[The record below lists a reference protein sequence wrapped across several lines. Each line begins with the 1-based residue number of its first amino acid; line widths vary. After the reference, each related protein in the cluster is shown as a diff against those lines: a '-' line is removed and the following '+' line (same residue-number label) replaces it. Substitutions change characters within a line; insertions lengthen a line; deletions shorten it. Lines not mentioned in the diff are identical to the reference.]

1 MSSPERPHL
10 LGIDDGPFDRFR
22 DAEVPLVGVVM
33 EGSDLVEGVVVS
45 RLGVDGDDVTRVLAS
60 WIESLRF
67 RPALHG
73 VVLGGITIA
82 GLSVVDV
89 PALAATTGLPVM
101 AVGRKPPTN
110 EALVAA
116 LETAGFADRAA
127 IVARTPPARAVG
139 EGLFAACAGVGPD
152 VAAAWLR
159 AACRKSALPEPL
171 RMAHLIAAAIAKGSS
186 RGRV

>member
-1 MSSPERPHL
+1 MRRPDRPHL
-10 LGIDDGPFDRFR
+10 LGIDDGPFDKFR
-22 DAEVPLVGVVM
+22 DPHAPLVGVVT
-33 EGSDLVEGVVVS
+33 EAGDLVEGVAVS
-45 RLGVDGDDVTRVLAS
+45 RLEVDGDDVTRVLAA
-60 WIESLRF
+60 WIAGLRF
-67 RPALHG
+67 RPGLHG

-89 PALAATTGLPVM
+89 PALAEATGLPVM
-101 AVGRKPPTN
+101 AVGRRPPRD

-116 LETAGFADRAA
+116 LETAGLAERAR
-127 IVARTPPARAVG
+127 IVARTPAAKPVS
-139 EGLFAACAGVGPD
+139 EGLYAACAGLPDD

-171 RMAHLIAAAIAKGSS
+171 RLAHLIAAAIANGSS